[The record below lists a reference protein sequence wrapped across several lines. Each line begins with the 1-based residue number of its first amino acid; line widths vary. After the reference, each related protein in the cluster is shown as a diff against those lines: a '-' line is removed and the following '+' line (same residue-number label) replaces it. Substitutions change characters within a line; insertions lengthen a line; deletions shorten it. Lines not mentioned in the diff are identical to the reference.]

1 MNILMFLAALA
12 VITLGHFFRIRRW
25 KSFISVYEDS
35 HDSDLM
41 FCTGIGYLVDNV
53 LPFHVG
59 DIVRAAIIGKK
70 LKNGAAFS
78 LAVII
83 IDRILD
89 VFVVAFIYGTIFF
102 VSGKNLMNFIFF
114 TVFSALLLFFLWLSV
129 TFSKRFK
136 KCVLVFSSIFNTKIQ
151 LCILEFVWSF
161 ICTIRNTVKKIDK
174 TKLVLRTLCMWSC
187 YILSYLMYSNCLKN
201 TSFVDVFNNLFS
213 IDSYSPFVDYVR
225 HGFSHYYFIF
235 LLFNFLTCVSIIVV
249 AFFEKFKKCSSENK
263 GELIIPYTNE
273 NSCLD
278 FLKIYFSD
286 IRDKNYIDWFLEINK
301 DVIILRNCS
310 AGSNATTLQCIK
322 SGRMVYRKY
331 AFGSD
336 GEKLFEQVKWLQNNK
351 DQLYVTEILD
361 AYQKNNVCYYDMPYL
376 GDSIGL
382 FDYIHSM
389 PLESSWRIMESVVS
403 DLESNYFK
411 KYSCKADADTIR
423 QYYDKKIR
431 SNIDKIMNAHVLS
444 ELTNYEKVVIN
455 GETYD
460 NLTMFLDKLYSFDFW
475 KEIFENDYYSDI
487 HGDLTVE
494 NIVCNINYP
503 KGYYL
508 IDPNGGNIHSSPN
521 LDYSKLLQ
529 SLHGNY
535 EFFMHTAKVKVNKNE
550 ISFKITR
557 TTSYDVL
564 YKRLDKYLKYTF
576 DAKRVKSI
584 YFHEIVHWLRLMP
597 YKINN
602 DSDRAA
608 MFYAGLVMVVNDIFE
623 EFDNI
628 DKRIGIKA
636 CNV

>member
-114 TVFSALLLFFLWLSV
+114 TGFSALLLFFLWLLV

-213 IDSYSPFVDYVR
+213 IDSYSPFVDCVR

-286 IRDKNYIDWFLEINK
+286 IRDKNYIDRFLEINK

-336 GEKLFEQVKWLQNNK
+336 GEKLFEQVKWLQNNRN
-351 DQLYVTEILD
+351 QLYVTEILD

-403 DLESNYFK
+403 DLESNYSK
-411 KYSCKADADTIR
+411 KYSSKADADTIR

-431 SNIDKIMNAHVLS
+431 ANLDKIMNAHVLS
-444 ELTNYEKVVIN
+444 ELTNYEKLVIN

-460 NLTMFLDKLYSFDFW
+460 NLTMFLDKLYSFDF
-475 KEIFENDYYSDI
+475 
-487 HGDLTVE
+487 
-494 NIVCNINYP
+494 
-503 KGYYL
+503 
-508 IDPNGGNIHSSPN
+508 
-521 LDYSKLLQ
+521 
-529 SLHGNY
+529 
-535 EFFMHTAKVKVNKNE
+535 
-550 ISFKITR
+550 
-557 TTSYDVL
+557 
-564 YKRLDKYLKYTF
+564 
-576 DAKRVKSI
+576 
-584 YFHEIVHWLRLMP
+584 
-597 YKINN
+597 
-602 DSDRAA
+602 
-608 MFYAGLVMVVNDIFE
+608 
-623 EFDNI
+623 
-628 DKRIGIKA
+628 
-636 CNV
+636 

>member
-249 AFFEKFKKCSSENK
+249 AFLK
-263 GELIIPYTNE
+263 
-273 NSCLD
+273 NS
-278 FLKIYFSD
+278 
-286 IRDKNYIDWFLEINK
+286 KNAA
-301 DVIILRNCS
+301 LR
-310 AGSNATTLQCIK
+310 IK
-322 SGRMVYRKY
+322 ES
-331 AFGSD
+331 
-336 GEKLFEQVKWLQNNK
+336 L
-351 DQLYVTEILD
+351 LYHIQMRT
-361 AYQKNNVCYYDMPYL
+361 A
-376 GDSIGL
+376 
-382 FDYIHSM
+382 
-389 PLESSWRIMESVVS
+389 
-403 DLESNYFK
+403 
-411 KYSCKADADTIR
+411 
-423 QYYDKKIR
+423 
-431 SNIDKIMNAHVLS
+431 VL
-444 ELTNYEKVVIN
+444 
-455 GETYD
+455 
-460 NLTMFLDKLYSFDFW
+460 
-475 KEIFENDYYSDI
+475 
-487 HGDLTVE
+487 
-494 NIVCNINYP
+494 
-503 KGYYL
+503 
-508 IDPNGGNIHSSPN
+508 
-521 LDYSKLLQ
+521 
-529 SLHGNY
+529 
-535 EFFMHTAKVKVNKNE
+535 
-550 ISFKITR
+550 
-557 TTSYDVL
+557 
-564 YKRLDKYLKYTF
+564 TF
-576 DAKRVKSI
+576 
-584 YFHEIVHWLRLMP
+584 
-597 YKINN
+597 
-602 DSDRAA
+602 
-608 MFYAGLVMVVNDIFE
+608 
-623 EFDNI
+623 
-628 DKRIGIKA
+628 
-636 CNV
+636 

>member
-102 VSGKNLMNFIFF
+102 ASGKNLMNFIFF
-114 TVFSALLLFFLWLSV
+114 TGFSALLLFFLGLSV

-249 AFFEKFKKCSSENK
+249 AFFE
-263 GELIIPYTNE
+263 
-273 NSCLD
+273 
-278 FLKIYFSD
+278 
-286 IRDKNYIDWFLEINK
+286 
-301 DVIILRNCS
+301 
-310 AGSNATTLQCIK
+310 
-322 SGRMVYRKY
+322 
-331 AFGSD
+331 
-336 GEKLFEQVKWLQNNK
+336 
-351 DQLYVTEILD
+351 
-361 AYQKNNVCYYDMPYL
+361 
-376 GDSIGL
+376 
-382 FDYIHSM
+382 
-389 PLESSWRIMESVVS
+389 
-403 DLESNYFK
+403 
-411 KYSCKADADTIR
+411 
-423 QYYDKKIR
+423 
-431 SNIDKIMNAHVLS
+431 
-444 ELTNYEKVVIN
+444 
-455 GETYD
+455 
-460 NLTMFLDKLYSFDFW
+460 
-475 KEIFENDYYSDI
+475 
-487 HGDLTVE
+487 
-494 NIVCNINYP
+494 
-503 KGYYL
+503 
-508 IDPNGGNIHSSPN
+508 
-521 LDYSKLLQ
+521 
-529 SLHGNY
+529 
-535 EFFMHTAKVKVNKNE
+535 
-550 ISFKITR
+550 
-557 TTSYDVL
+557 
-564 YKRLDKYLKYTF
+564 
-576 DAKRVKSI
+576 
-584 YFHEIVHWLRLMP
+584 
-597 YKINN
+597 
-602 DSDRAA
+602 
-608 MFYAGLVMVVNDIFE
+608 
-623 EFDNI
+623 
-628 DKRIGIKA
+628 
-636 CNV
+636 

>member
-1 MNILMFLAALA
+1 M
-12 VITLGHFFRIRRW
+12 
-25 KSFISVYEDS
+25 
-35 HDSDLM
+35 
-41 FCTGIGYLVDNV
+41 
-53 LPFHVG
+53 
-59 DIVRAAIIGKK
+59 
-70 LKNGAAFS
+70 
-78 LAVII
+78 
-83 IDRILD
+83 
-89 VFVVAFIYGTIFF
+89 
-102 VSGKNLMNFIFF
+102 
-114 TVFSALLLFFLWLSV
+114 
-129 TFSKRFK
+129 
-136 KCVLVFSSIFNTKIQ
+136 
-151 LCILEFVWSF
+151 
-161 ICTIRNTVKKIDK
+161 KKIDK

-286 IRDKNYIDWFLEINK
+286 IRDKNYIDRFLEINK

-336 GEKLFEQVKWLQNNK
+336 GEKLFEQVKWLQNNR

-403 DLESNYFK
+403 DLESNYSK
-411 KYSCKADADTIR
+411 KYSSKADADTIR

-564 YKRLDKYLKYTF
+564 YKRLDKYLKDTF

>member
-1 MNILMFLAALA
+1 MNVLMFLAALV
-12 VITLGHFFRIRRW
+12 VITLGHFFRTRRW

-35 HDSDLM
+35 RDSDLM

-59 DIVRAAIIGKK
+59 DIVRAAIMGKK

-89 VFVVAFIYGTIFF
+89 VFVVAFIFGTIFF
-102 VSGKNLMNFIFF
+102 ASGKSLMNFIFF
-114 TVFSALLLFFLWLSV
+114 AGFSALLLLFLWLSV

-174 TKLVLRTLCMWSC
+174 TKLILRTFCMWSC
-187 YILSYLMYSNCLKN
+187 YILSYLMYSKSLEN
-201 TSFVDVFNNLFS
+201 TSFVEVFNNMFS
-213 IDSYSPFVDYVR
+213 IDSYSPFVDYIH

-249 AFFEKFKKCSSENK
+249 AFFQKFKNKSSENK
-263 GELIIPYTNE
+263 EELIIPYTNE
-273 NSCLD
+273 NSILD

-286 IRDKNYIDWFLEINK
+286 IRDKNYIDRFLEINK

-322 SGRMVYRKY
+322 NGRMVYRKY
-331 AFGSD
+331 AFGND
-336 GEKLFEQVKWLQNNK
+336 GEKLFEQVKWLQSNK

-382 FDYIHSM
+382 FDHIHSM
-389 PLESSWRIMESVVS
+389 PLESSWRIMKSVVS
-403 DLESNYFK
+403 DLESNYSK
-411 KYSCKADADTIR
+411 KYSSKADADTIR

-444 ELTNYEKVVIN
+444 ELTNYEKLVIN

-564 YKRLDKYLKYTF
+564 YKRLDKYLKDTF

>member
-1 MNILMFLAALA
+1 
-12 VITLGHFFRIRRW
+12 
-25 KSFISVYEDS
+25 
-35 HDSDLM
+35 
-41 FCTGIGYLVDNV
+41 
-53 LPFHVG
+53 
-59 DIVRAAIIGKK
+59 
-70 LKNGAAFS
+70 
-78 LAVII
+78 
-83 IDRILD
+83 
-89 VFVVAFIYGTIFF
+89 
-102 VSGKNLMNFIFF
+102 
-114 TVFSALLLFFLWLSV
+114 
-129 TFSKRFK
+129 
-136 KCVLVFSSIFNTKIQ
+136 
-151 LCILEFVWSF
+151 
-161 ICTIRNTVKKIDK
+161 
-174 TKLVLRTLCMWSC
+174 
-187 YILSYLMYSNCLKN
+187 
-201 TSFVDVFNNLFS
+201 
-213 IDSYSPFVDYVR
+213 
-225 HGFSHYYFIF
+225 
-235 LLFNFLTCVSIIVV
+235 
-249 AFFEKFKKCSSENK
+249 
-263 GELIIPYTNE
+263 
-273 NSCLD
+273 
-278 FLKIYFSD
+278 
-286 IRDKNYIDWFLEINK
+286 
-301 DVIILRNCS
+301 
-310 AGSNATTLQCIK
+310 
-322 SGRMVYRKY
+322 
-331 AFGSD
+331 
-336 GEKLFEQVKWLQNNK
+336 
-351 DQLYVTEILD
+351 
-361 AYQKNNVCYYDMPYL
+361 MPYL

-403 DLESNYFK
+403 DLESNYSK
-411 KYSCKADADTIR
+411 KYSSKADADTIK

-460 NLTMFLDKLYSFDFW
+460 NLTMFLDKLYSFEFW

-564 YKRLDKYLKYTF
+564 YKRLDKYLKDTF

>member
-102 VSGKNLMNFIFF
+102 ASGKNLMNFIFF
-114 TVFSALLLFFLWLSV
+114 TGFSALLLFFVWLSV

-213 IDSYSPFVDYVR
+213 IDSYSPFVDCVR

-249 AFFEKFKKCSSENK
+249 AFFEKFKKYSSENK

-286 IRDKNYIDWFLEINK
+286 IRDKNYIDRFLEINK

-351 DQLYVTEILD
+351 DQLY
-361 AYQKNNVCYYDMPYL
+361 
-376 GDSIGL
+376 
-382 FDYIHSM
+382 
-389 PLESSWRIMESVVS
+389 IM
-403 DLESNYFK
+403 
-411 KYSCKADADTIR
+411 
-423 QYYDKKIR
+423 
-431 SNIDKIMNAHVLS
+431 
-444 ELTNYEKVVIN
+444 
-455 GETYD
+455 
-460 NLTMFLDKLYSFDFW
+460 
-475 KEIFENDYYSDI
+475 
-487 HGDLTVE
+487 
-494 NIVCNINYP
+494 YP
-503 KGYYL
+503 R
-508 IDPNGGNIHSSPN
+508 N
-521 LDYSKLLQ
+521 
-529 SLHGNY
+529 
-535 EFFMHTAKVKVNKNE
+535 
-550 ISFKITR
+550 
-557 TTSYDVL
+557 
-564 YKRLDKYLKYTF
+564 
-576 DAKRVKSI
+576 
-584 YFHEIVHWLRLMP
+584 
-597 YKINN
+597 
-602 DSDRAA
+602 
-608 MFYAGLVMVVNDIFE
+608 
-623 EFDNI
+623 
-628 DKRIGIKA
+628 
-636 CNV
+636 